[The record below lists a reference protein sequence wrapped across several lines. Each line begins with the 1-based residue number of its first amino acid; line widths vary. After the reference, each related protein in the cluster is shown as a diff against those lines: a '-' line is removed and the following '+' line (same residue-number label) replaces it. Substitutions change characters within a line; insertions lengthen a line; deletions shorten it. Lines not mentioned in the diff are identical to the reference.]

1 MENIEKKM
9 SKRSWK
15 VIFSFLFLLFVIFIS
30 MSSTGAMETKNLIA
44 RDRTGQLT
52 DAQIRDL
59 TLKAEKALAQILGF
73 YSTGPRNERFG
84 KIQIEYDHSR
94 RGTYGAVFLWGEE
107 GGRKVRIVR
116 VFGITEAV
124 QMMVHKLTHAVFP
137 NKDKLV
143 RNMMGIP
150 MESRFGNPIT
160 FPMCGFTCEE
170 WVYAL
175 RQNQSYIPLE
185 ELGPEHKDWGMST
198 RGKLPIVVDKARQH
212 AAYAESGS
220 FGAFLLETY
229 GIAKVKAFNKQS
241 SRKKRPWKAVFGVS
255 LKELEQKWIQTV
267 DSIQSPGD
275 KNIPTLLKLLQKN
288 PHTACSNARSLV
300 AEKGKK

>member
-1 MENIEKKM
+1 M
-9 SKRSWK
+9 
-15 VIFSFLFLLFVIFIS
+15 FSLLFLLSAILLS

-44 RDRTGQLT
+44 GDRTGQLT

-59 TLKAEKALAQILGF
+59 TLRAEEALAQILGF

-84 KIQIEYDHSR
+84 KIRIEYDHSR
-94 RGTYGAVFLWGEE
+94 KGTYAAVFLWGQEE
-107 GGRKVRIVR
+107 GRKVRIVR
-116 VFGITEAV
+116 VFGVTEAV
-124 QMMVHKLTHAVFP
+124 QMMAHKLTHAVFP
-137 NKDKLV
+137 NKDKLI

-160 FPMCGFTCEE
+160 FPMCGFTCDE

-198 RGKLPIVVDKARQH
+198 RGELPIVVDKARQH

-220 FGAFLLETY
+220 FGAFLLDTY
-229 GIAKVKAFNKQS
+229 GIAKVKAFNKES
-241 SRKKRPWKAVFGVS
+241 GGKKRPWEKVFGAS
-255 LKELEQKWIQTV
+255 LKELEQKWVQAV
-267 DSIQSPGD
+267 DSSQSPGG
-275 KNIPTLLKLLQKN
+275 KNIPTLLKLLQKD
-288 PHTACSNARSLV
+288 PQTACSNAQSQ
-300 AEKGKK
+300 AGGKGKE